1 MEKYIESKK
10 SNCKN
15 CYKCIRKCAVKS
27 LSFLNDQANIIGDDC
42 IYCGECYLV
51 CPQDAKY
58 IHSDANKVKAWL
70 AEGKQ
75 LVTSIAP
82 SYNALNDTDFFL
94 LKQQLLDLGFTDVQE
109 TAIGAYMVKNT
120 YETLCANMQNDV
132 IISSCCHSVNL
143 LIQKHFPEALNALAN
158 VVTPMEAHARK
169 LKDTYPEAKV
179 VFIGPCIS
187 KKAEIDDTRSS
198 TDVVLTFDELLDLG
212 LSAYMKPVYSTG
224 DYQLSTRSFPISGGI
239 LSTMKQEENRTYLVV
254 DGQENCVQTIQ
265 DVIDGKIHHC
275 FIEMSLCSGSCAGG
289 PVLRKSG
296 YTRVPNTLHIQQK
309 AKQHGEILEIDIPN
323 LETTFES
330 RKQMTYRISDQMI
343 NEVLANIGKL
353 KVEDELNCGGCGY
366 NTCREKAIAVIQGK
380 ANLEMCLPYLRDR
393 AETFSDNIIR
403 NTPNG
408 IIVLNEEFEIEQMNE
423 AACKIFNIEH
433 SFEIIGDQ
441 VVRLL
446 DPKLIMDTYFDGKN
460 TYDKQIYLAEFDK
473 HINLTVI
480 ADRAYHILICIIRDI
495 SDDIKLQSEQENYR
509 KSTIEI
515 TDQLI
520 DKQMRTVQE
529 IASLLGETTAETK
542 VALTKLKESM
552 ARE

>member
-15 CYKCIRKCAVKS
+15 CYKCIRNCALKS
-27 LSFLNDQANIIGDDC
+27 LSFLNDQANIISDDC

-58 IHSDANKVKAWL
+58 IRSDAQKVKTWL
-70 AEGKQ
+70 ASNTP
-75 LVTSIAP
+75 VVASVAP
-82 SYNALNDTDFFL
+82 SYNALDNTDFFL
-94 LKQQLLDLGFTDVQE
+94 LKQQLLDAGFQAVEE
-109 TAIGAYMVKNT
+109 TAIGAYMVKT
-120 YETLCANMQNDV
+120 AYEKLCENKENDV
-132 IISSCCHSVNL
+132 LISSCCHSVNL
-143 LIQKHFPEALNALAN
+143 LVEKHFPEAIPYLAS

-169 LKDTYPEAKV
+169 LKETYPEAKV

-187 KKAEIDDTRSS
+187 KKAEIDDTKSH
-198 TDVVLTFDELLDLG
+198 TDVVLTFAELAELG
-212 LSAYMKPVYSTG
+212 LPSFGKKQEEKQEC
-224 DYQLSTRSFPISGGI
+224 QLSTRSFPITGGI
-239 LSTMKQEENRTYLVV
+239 LSTMKKEADMTYLVV
-254 DGQENCVQTIQ
+254 DGQENCVQTIK
-265 DVIDGKIHHC
+265 DVIDGKIHKC
-275 FIEMSLCSGSCAGG
+275 FIEMSLCAGSCAGG

-296 YTRVPNTLHIQQK
+296 YTTVPSTMSIAAK
-309 AKQHGEILEIDIPN
+309 AKQKGPQLDVETKQLH
-323 LETTFES
+323 TTFEN
-330 RKQMTYRISDQMI
+330 RKQTSYRISDQMI
-343 NEVLANIGKL
+343 EEVLAKIGKT
-353 KVEDELNCGGCGY
+353 KIEDELNCGGCGY
-366 NTCREKAIAVIQGK
+366 NTCREKAVAVIQGK

-423 AACKIFNIEH
+423 AACQIFNIEH

-480 ADRAYHILICIIRDI
+480 ADRAYHILICVIRDI
-495 SDDIKLQSEQENYR
+495 SDEIKRQNEQENYR
-509 KSTIEI
+509 KSTVEI

-552 ARE
+552 SRE